1 MSTFEQTRQIIGEV
15 LQLGNRTQQ
24 LEKDTVLMGNIP
36 EFDSM
41 AVVSL
46 IAALEE
52 NFGFMATDDEI
63 DAELF
68 ETVGSVSDFV
78 EQKMAAA

>member
-63 DAELF
+63 DAVLF

>member
-1 MSTFEQTRQIIGEV
+1 MSSIATRSATRV
-15 LQLGNRTQQ
+15 LQLGDRTQR
-24 LEKDTVLMGNIP
+24 LEKDTVLLGNIP

-63 DAELF
+63 DAGLF
-68 ETVGSVSDFV
+68 ETVGSVSAFV
-78 EQKMAAA
+78 DQKMAAV